1 MINRKKS
8 IDASLLFK
16 ESKELQQKIEEHK
29 QEVYR
34 IKKGIE
40 KWNHPKQPDLR
51 FLRLKKS

>member
-1 MINRKKS
+1 MVNDKKS
-8 IDASLLFK
+8 INASLLFK
-16 ESKELQQKIEEHK
+16 ESKELQQRIEEHK

-40 KWNHPKQPDLR
+40 KWNQPKQPSLH